1 MKNIVVFASGSGSNF
16 QSIIDA
22 VQNGSLHAHIAGLI
36 SNKSG
41 IKALERADR
50 HGIPALVISE
60 IDFHEYLD
68 YEQQLL
74 RQLDNWNTDL
84 IVLAGYLRKIPAS
97 VIKAYENRIL
107 NIHPSLLPKY
117 GGKGFYGI
125 NVHKA
130 VLEAKE
136 TMSGCSIH
144 VVSEEYD
151 KGPILEQ
158 ATVDVLASDTPEEL
172 AARVLQQEHLI
183 YPKVIETYLNTL
195 NEN

>member
-22 VQNGSLHAHIAGLI
+22 TQNGSLNAHIVGLI

-41 IKALERADR
+41 IKALERAKNN
-50 HGIPALVISE
+50 GIPSLVISE
-60 IDFHEYLD
+60 SEFDEYEA
-68 YEQQLL
+68 YEKQMLNQLE
-74 RQLDNWNTDL
+74 NWNTDL
-84 IVLAGYLRKIPAS
+84 IVLAGYLRKIPGS
-97 VIKAYENRIL
+97 VIRAYENRIL

-136 TMSGCSIH
+136 TISGCSVHI
-144 VVSEEYD
+144 VSEEYD

-158 ATVDVLASDTPEEL
+158 ATVHVLVSDTPEGL
-172 AARVLQQEHLI
+172 AARILEQEHLL
-183 YPKVIETYLNTL
+183 YPKVIETYLNTF

>member
-41 IKALERADR
+41 IKALERAEK
-50 HGIPALVISE
+50 HGIPTLVISE
-60 IDFHEYLD
+60 TEFHEYEV
-68 YEQQLL
+68 YERQLL
-74 RQLDNWNTDL
+74 LQLENWNTDL
-84 IVLAGYLRKIPAS
+84 IALAGYLRKIPAS
-97 VIKAYENRIL
+97 IIKAFENRIL

>member
-41 IKALERADR
+41 IKALERAEK
-50 HGIPALVISE
+50 HGIPTLVISE
-60 IDFHEYLD
+60 TEFHEYEV
-68 YEQQLL
+68 YERQLL
-74 RQLDNWNTDL
+74 LQLENWNTDL
-84 IVLAGYLRKIPAS
+84 IALAGYLRKIPAS
-97 VIKAYENRIL
+97 IIRAFENRIL

-158 ATVDVLASDTPEEL
+158 ATVDVLVSDTPEEL